1 MIGRWRRAGWTV
13 ALVLGIP
20 SVLSAF
26 DQHSANGNES
36 PAARAQIERMVVA
49 ADALSFHGLLIHAQ
63 GDHIE
68 SLELVRWIDGGVRER
83 VHTLRGP
90 QRELLRHEQGMRWA
104 MPDRGVV
111 VHEHRPRPQGRFS
124 AITREQLAVLSD
136 YYTLD
141 DGGTDRMAGREA
153 QVVVLH
159 PRDEYRYS
167 YRLWV
172 DDETGLLLASQCLSE
187 HGAVIEQFMFVQLQF
202 DPDPALREPVVSLDG
217 LAVVSGQE
225 ADATPGAG
233 DPAWRATD
241 LPPGFALLRHG
252 RRRAPGGTFEVEH
265 LLYGDGFAAVS
276 VYVAPSENLD
286 FTGHSRHG
294 ATRIAA
300 TTIDGHHVTLVGE
313 VPTRTLE
320 RVLRGIERVGD

>member
-1 MIGRWRRAGWTV
+1 MTGLRRWAGLAAALALGGLWAMEAASV
-13 ALVLGIP
+13 AG
-20 SVLSAF
+20 
-26 DQHSANGNES
+26 DES
-36 PAARAQIERMVVA
+36 PEARRHIERMVEA

-111 VHEHRPRPQGRFS
+111 VHEQRPRPQGRFS
-124 AITREQLAVLSD
+124 AISREQLAVLSN
-136 YYTLD
+136 YYSLD
-141 DGGTDRMAGREA
+141 HGGTDRIAGREA
-153 QVVVLH
+153 QVVTLH

-187 HGAVIEQFMFVQLQF
+187 HGSVIEQFMFVQLEF
-202 DPDPALREPVVSLDG
+202 DPDVRLREPVVPLDG
-217 LAVVSGQE
+217 LAVVSGPDS
-225 ADATPGAG
+225 DAISGSG

-252 RRRAPGGTFEVEH
+252 RRLAPGGAFEVEH

-313 VPTRTLE
+313 VPTKTLE
-320 RVLRGIERVGD
+320 RVLLGIERRVD